1 MGKNLVKGLTYGV
14 LSALFGAYPYIFFH
28 VALENNAMTTAFFCL
43 AYHLF
48 AAVYLLGYLSARRQF
63 HDLKV
68 PRALRP
74 GILLMGG
81 LEFLSVWSLFSA
93 MRIMDPTLVSFFNNS
108 QTLFIILL
116 GALILGERFNA
127 TESLGTLVALSG
139 VVMISYKSG
148 APVKIGML
156 LTVTSAL
163 LFSCTV
169 ILVKKKLEA
178 VSPLALAFYR
188 ALTITACFG
197 VVCGVGGMRMPAEAG
212 LLAPIAAGAL
222 FGPFLN
228 ILFYFGALKH
238 LDASKT
244 SLIRS
249 VLPVFVLVNAMV
261 FLHMVPLPMQLVGGC
276 IIIVGLWI
284 LVTGREQAETTRTGA

>member
-1 MGKNLVKGLTYGV
+1 MEKNLVKGLTYGV

-48 AAVYLLGYLSARRQF
+48 AAIYLLAYLAARGKIRT
-63 HDLKV
+63 LKV
-68 PRALRP
+68 PRALRA

-81 LEFLSVWSLFSA
+81 LEFLSVWTLFSA
-93 MRIMDPTLVSFFNNS
+93 MKIMDPTLVSFFNNS

-116 GALILGERFNA
+116 GALILGERFNFI
-127 TESLGTLVALSG
+127 ESLGTLVALSG
-139 VVMISYKSG
+139 VIMISYKSG
-148 APVKIGML
+148 DPVRIGML

-169 ILVKKKLEA
+169 ILVKKKLQA

-188 ALTITACFG
+188 ALSITACFG
-197 VVCGVGGMRMPAEAG
+197 IVCAASGTRPPAEAG
-212 LLAPIAAGAL
+212 LLVPIAAGAL

-261 FLHMVPLPMQLVGGC
+261 FLHMVPLPMQLAGGC

-284 LVTGREQAETTRTGA
+284 LVMGRERAETTRTGA